1 MPFDPVRLE
10 LIKNA
15 IGSVVD
21 EMLLTV
27 VRIAYSSIM
36 KDTMDLSS
44 AFCDRSGRMIAQGLS
59 LPLHLGSI
67 PDAMEA
73 VLAEYGDAIAEGDVY
88 ILNDPYHGGMHLPDI
103 FMFKPV
109 FVDGTLFGYAILVAH
124 HNDMGGRVPGSSAAD
139 STEIFQ
145 EGLRIPVVKL
155 YDRGKANDTMYK
167 LLGLNVR
174 QPEVVLGD
182 VRAQLA
188 ACDIGERGMQDLAA
202 RYGVDELEQSFDALL
217 DYSERGARATL
228 RAIPDGVYRFTDYLD
243 DDGVNF
249 NQPVRVQVALH
260 IEGDSLTVDFA
271 GTSLQVEGAINSTLS
286 FAKSAIYFV
295 IRSIMVEDVPN
306 NAGFFRP
313 IKAVA
318 EPGSLVNPLP
328 PGACAARGVTGF
340 RVIDALVGA
349 LAQAV
354 PERIR
359 APGEGGTTSYSIA
372 GYDRNG
378 TYSQFREAIMGC
390 WGAGANREGIDGVAN
405 PAANISNAPI
415 EAVENSAP
423 IRVERYE
430 LVTDSGGPGQWRGGM
445 AVLRELRYL
454 GDNARLQLRSDR
466 RDHPPFGVKGGR
478 AGTPSRNL
486 FDNGPGADGNAD
498 WVDLATKFVR
508 PIRTGQAIRHTTA
521 GGGGYGDPFQ
531 RPPGRVLDDVYNGK
545 VSPAAAAR
553 DYGVA
558 VSGPPWRVDTAKT
571 EALRCARAAT
581 AADE

>member
-44 AFCDRSGRMIAQGLS
+44 AFCDRDGRMIAQGLS

-109 FVDGTLFGYAILVAH
+109 FVDDRLLGYAILVAH

-155 YDRGKANDTMYK
+155 YDRGEANDTMYK

-202 RYGVDELEQSFDALL
+202 RYGVAELEQSFDALL
-217 DYSERGARATL
+217 DYSERGARATI

-249 NQPVRVQVALH
+249 NTPVRVQVALH
-260 IEGDSLTVDFA
+260 VDGDTLTVDFA
-271 GTSLQVEGAINSTLS
+271 GTSAQVEGAINSTLS

-295 IRSIMVEDVPN
+295 IRSIMVDDVPN

-313 IKAVA
+313 IVAIA

-340 RVIDALVGA
+340 RVIDAIVGA
-349 LAQAV
+349 LAHAV

-466 RDHPPFGVKGGR
+466 RDHPPFGVEGGQ
-478 AGTPSRNL
+478 AGAPSRNQ
-486 FDNGPGADGNAD
+486 FDIGPSPDNAVN
-498 WVDLATKFVR
+498 WKDLPTKFVH
-508 PIRTGQAIRHTTA
+508 PIRNGQAIRHTTA
-521 GGGGYGDPFQ
+521 GGGGFGDPFL
-531 RPPGRVLDDVYNGK
+531 RPTESVLDDIRNGK
-545 VSPAAAAR
+545 VTPDAAAR

-558 VSGPPWRVDTAKT
+558 VAGPPWRVDAAQTK
-571 EALRCARAAT
+571 ALRDKRGVT
-581 AADE
+581 AGE

>member
-1 MPFDPVRLE
+1 
-10 LIKNA
+10 
-15 IGSVVD
+15 
-21 EMLLTV
+21 
-27 VRIAYSSIM
+27 
-36 KDTMDLSS
+36 
-44 AFCDRSGRMIAQGLS
+44 
-59 LPLHLGSI
+59 
-67 PDAMEA
+67 
-73 VLAEYGDAIAEGDVY
+73 
-88 ILNDPYHGGMHLPDI
+88 
-103 FMFKPV
+103 
-109 FVDGTLFGYAILVAH
+109 
-124 HNDMGGRVPGSSAAD
+124 
-139 STEIFQ
+139 
-145 EGLRIPVVKL
+145 
-155 YDRGKANDTMYK
+155 
-167 LLGLNVR
+167 
-174 QPEVVLGD
+174 
-182 VRAQLA
+182 
-188 ACDIGERGMQDLAA
+188 
-202 RYGVDELEQSFDALL
+202 
-217 DYSERGARATL
+217 
-228 RAIPDGVYRFTDYLD
+228 
-243 DDGVNF
+243 
-249 NQPVRVQVALH
+249 
-260 IEGDSLTVDFA
+260 
-271 GTSLQVEGAINSTLS
+271 
-286 FAKSAIYFV
+286 
-295 IRSIMVEDVPN
+295 
-306 NAGFFRP
+306 
-313 IKAVA
+313 
-318 EPGSLVNPLP
+318 
-328 PGACAARGVTGF
+328 
-340 RVIDALVGA
+340 
-349 LAQAV
+349 
-354 PERIR
+354 
-359 APGEGGTTSYSIA
+359 
-372 GYDRNG
+372 
-378 TYSQFREAIMGC
+378 MGC